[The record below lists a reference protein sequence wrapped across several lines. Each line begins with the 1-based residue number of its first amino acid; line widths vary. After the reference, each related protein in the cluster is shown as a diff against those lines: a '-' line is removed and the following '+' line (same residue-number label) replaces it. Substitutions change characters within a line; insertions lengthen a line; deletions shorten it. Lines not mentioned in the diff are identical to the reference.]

1 MFNSISRKRLS
12 LIEEIKI
19 LFWRQAILVGRWVA
33 KAKATLMP
41 IRQYLWLP
49 VVALLAGMLL
59 GLLISV
65 A

>member
-1 MFNSISRKRLS
+1 MFKPISRKRLS
-12 LIEEIKI
+12 LIDEAHI
-19 LFWRQAILVGRWVA
+19 LFWRQAILVGRWIA
-33 KAKATLMP
+33 KVKATLMP

-59 GLLISV
+59 GILISV